1 MHNYTASVLEKD
13 KHTMVFC
20 LVCFPR
26 LQLSMDYGF
35 LELESVFVYPF
46 GTFLQ

>member
-1 MHNYTASVLEKD
+1 MRNYIASVLEKD

-26 LQLSMDYGF
+26 LQIYMDYGF

-46 GTFLQ
+46 WIFLQ